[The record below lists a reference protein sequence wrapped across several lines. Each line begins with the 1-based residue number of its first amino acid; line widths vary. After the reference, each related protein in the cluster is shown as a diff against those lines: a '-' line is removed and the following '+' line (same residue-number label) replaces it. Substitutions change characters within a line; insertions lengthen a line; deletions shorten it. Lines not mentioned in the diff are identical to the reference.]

1 MIKLKVLLLAFSI
14 TILSVSHFAQSKNPD
29 TILENVKRKF
39 QEVNDYQVDVKVKVD
54 VNFLKVPET
63 EAKIYYKQPDKI
75 HFESKNFALLPKE
88 GLNFSPMAFL
98 KNDYTAIYEKDE
110 LLDGVNTSIVKIIPG
125 GESSNLILS
134 TLWIDQKK
142 NVIRKVQSTTKNS
155 GTFTIEMNY
164 DQIIK
169 YPLPSSMIFSF
180 NVEKMNL
187 PRTFDS
193 DPKRKSTL
201 EDKGKTTTGKVYI
214 TYSNYLINKGIPDS
228 VFEQKEK

>member
-1 MIKLKVLLLAFSI
+1 MIKLKILLLASSI
-14 TILSVSHFAQSKNPD
+14 IILSVSHFAQSKNPD

-63 EAKIYYKQPDKI
+63 EAKIYFKQPDKI

-110 LLDGVNTSIVKIIPG
+110 LLNGVNASIVKIIPG

-134 TLWIDQKK
+134 TLWIDQKN